1 MTFDLRKFAK
11 DIGVNQTKIGE
22 VLGGIDQSQVSFMMN
37 GRRRVLPSHIE
48 MLRKEFGNV
57 VDSYFVE
64 EPAPTPRTATMTPYP
79 EPTPQQT
86 TSSDV
91 VVATVAADG
100 EVQVVEQPPFV
111 PDSVVRK
118 PEINVMEWVENEE
131 SDHSQSAFNI
141 ASILRRTKF
150 VIQMNNN
157 AMAPDVAQGDYL
169 FLKPFPEGAEIIDGE
184 AYGIETRSHGILFRF
199 LYDAGDAILARPKN
213 TRDFGDLRIP
223 KDQIIRKYFFVF
235 RGSTHLSSMPDN
247 DGERDK
253 QIKQQG
259 EQINALIRQVGVS
272 MAEISKAGER
282 TDKLL
287 EQNKELFQLIIKRQ

>member
-1 MTFDLRKFAK
+1 MFDLKKFAFDHNLSQAELGAVLAVLQPQVSDMVRGK
-11 DIGVNQTKIGE
+11 RAIRLEHIAKLRAHYGE
-22 VLGGIDQSQVSFMMN
+22 VVEKYITGEES
-37 GRRRVLPSHIE
+37 RRL
-48 MLRKEFGNV
+48 
-57 VDSYFVE
+57 
-64 EPAPTPRTATMTPYP
+64 AATMVPYP
-79 EPTPQQT
+79 ETTPQQP

-118 PEINVMEWVENEE
+118 PEINVLEWVENEE

-157 AMAPDVAQGDYL
+157 AMAPDVFQGDYL

-184 AYGIETRSHGILFRF
+184 ASGIETRSHGILFRF

-253 QIKQQG
+253 QIRQQG
-259 EQINALIRQVGVS
+259 EQINALINQVGAS

-287 EQNKELFQLIIKRQ
+287 EQNNELFQLIIKR

>member
-1 MTFDLRKFAK
+1 MFDLKKFAF
-11 DIGVNQTKIGE
+11 DHNLSQAELGA
-22 VLGGIDQSQVSFMMN
+22 VLDVLQPQVSDMVRGKRAIRLEHIAKLRAHYGDVIN
-37 GRRRVLPSHIE
+37 GYITTNDAHRL
-48 MLRKEFGNV
+48 
-57 VDSYFVE
+57 
-64 EPAPTPRTATMTPYP
+64 AATMTPYP
-79 EPTPQQT
+79 ESTPQQP

-199 LYDAGDAILARPKN
+199 LYDADDAILARPKN

-259 EQINALIRQVGVS
+259 EQINALINQVGAS

-287 EQNKELFQLIIKRQ
+287 EQNKELFQLIIKKE

>member
-1 MTFDLRKFAK
+1 MFDLRKFVFDYK
-11 DIGVNQTKIGE
+11 IPQLELVN
-22 VLGGIDQSQVSFMMN
+22 VLGIAQSQVSNMVN
-37 GRRRVLPSHIE
+37 GVRKIRLEHIAK
-48 MLRKEFGNV
+48 LRAKYGDI
-57 VDSYFVE
+57 VDKYITSDD
-64 EPAPTPRTATMTPYP
+64 ARLPRTATMAPYP
-79 EPTPQQT
+79 EPTPQQP

-118 PEINVMEWVENEE
+118 PEINVLEWVENEE

-157 AMAPDVAQGDYL
+157 AMAPALFQGDYL

-247 DGERDK
+247 DGERDQ

-259 EQINALIRQVGVS
+259 EQINALISQVGAS

-287 EQNKELFQLIIKRQ
+287 EQNNELFQLIIKR

>member
-1 MTFDLRKFAK
+1 MLNIKRFCFDHNLSQTTFGDY
-11 DIGVNQTKIGE
+11 IGE
-22 VLGGIDQSQVSFMMN
+22 PQSVVSLMVK
-37 GRRRVLPSHIE
+37 GSRK
-48 MLRKEFGNV
+48 LRADHLEKLRARYGDV
-57 VDSYFVE
+57 VDDYIVE
-64 EPAPTPRTATMTPYP
+64 DPVPTPRTATMAPYP
-79 EPTPQQT
+79 EPTPQQM

-199 LYDAGDAILARPKN
+199 LYDVGDAILARPKN

-223 KDQIIRKYFFVF
+223 KVQIIRKYFFVF

-259 EQINALIRQVGVS
+259 EQINALISQVGVS